1 MSRDVVATATIH
13 STQDL
18 IEDRIVRE
26 KPRGLYRDS
35 SEKASVKRDVA
46 AGHVALQV
54 KKLSGGEDAGVGK
67 TVVLRVLK
75 SDPPPTRSN
84 AP

>member
-13 STQDL
+13 STQNL
-18 IEDRIVRE
+18 IEGRIIRE
-26 KPRGLYRDS
+26 KPRGLHRDS
-35 SEKASVKRDVA
+35 SEKALVERDVA
-46 AGHVALQV
+46 PGHVSLQV
-54 KKLSGGEDAGVGK
+54 KKLSGGEDAGVGR